1 MISIIRFGMTYCIFM
16 FALQLSAQE
25 YDLMKLTGAWFWEW
39 EMHLPGSDNTLI
51 KSKTPI
57 DNTIWV
63 FQLTEKGNGIS
74 MKNYLVK
81 RGEEFLTAESLAFH
95 DFEKN
100 ETHILRHDG
109 KGLVT
114 YPSPS
119 VILFENYNF
128 DGTIRD
134 ITRIHLKSDSELLL
148 RRESYIDGKPIG
160 NIVKGI
166 GQKRGWDVTP

>member
-1 MISIIRFGMTYCIFM
+1 MISFIRVGIICYIFI
-16 FALQLSAQE
+16 FAIQLSAQE
-25 YDLMKLTGAWFWEW
+25 YNLMKLTGAWFWEW
-39 EMHLPGSDNTLI
+39 EIYQPSSDTLI
-51 KSKTPI
+51 KSKTPT
-57 DNTIWV
+57 DNTAWV

-81 RGEEFLTAESLAFH
+81 RGEEFLISESLAFH

-128 DGTIRD
+128 DGTTRD
-134 ITRIHLKSDSELLL
+134 VTRIHLKSDSELLL
-148 RRESYIDGKPIG
+148 RRESYINGKPTGTLI
-160 NIVKGI
+160 KGV
-166 GQKRGWDVTP
+166 GRKRGWNLTP